1 MKDLIKHLR
10 DLSLQT
16 HRAISSITMLV
27 SCIVGW
33 IFVQFNAVFG
43 VAFCAI
49 ALICSI
55 IWHIVFV
62 RCPHCGHHFNPR
74 AAISNFC
81 PECGK
86 KL

>member
-1 MKDLIKHLR
+1 MKDMIKCLR
-10 DLSLQT
+10 GLSLQT
-16 HRAISSITMLV
+16 HQAISTIAMLG
-27 SCIVGW
+27 SGIGGW
-33 IFVQFNAVFG
+33 IFVQFNAFFG

-49 ALICSI
+49 ALIGGI
-55 IWHIVFV
+55 VWHIAFV

-74 AAISNFC
+74 SAISNFC